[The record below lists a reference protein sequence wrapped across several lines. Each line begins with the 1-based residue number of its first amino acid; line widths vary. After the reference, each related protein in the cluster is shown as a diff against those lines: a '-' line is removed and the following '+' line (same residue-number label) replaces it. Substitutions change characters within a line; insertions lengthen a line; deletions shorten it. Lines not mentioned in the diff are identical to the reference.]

1 MNRTVSSSDIPVIM
15 GLDNFK
21 SMFQLWNEK
30 INNKRESVDNIYTQR
45 GTFFEPIIIDMV
57 NKEYDM
63 NIIHNKDIFYTENN
77 MFLAKPD
84 GFCKINDT
92 DTVVEI
98 KTTRTKDEAKEKYI
112 CQLQWQIL
120 CTNKNQGLLIIF
132 RDIFEPLEFMY
143 IDRDNEYIEQ
153 LKTKAIEF
161 LNTLDATENP
171 YSETNI
177 IPYTETIEQNYNE
190 HIESMA
196 EEYVKLCEQEAEIKT
211 KKDRIKDYLNM
222 HIKTKTITP
231 KGFILNPVSSQSNG
245 YLSVDTSFYNAL
257 KNANIPFIE
266 KKGYKTTYI
275 RVNKPKK
282 GN

>member
-1 MNRTVSSSDIPVIM
+1 MNKTVSSSDIPVIM

-21 SMFQLWNEK
+21 TMFQLWNEK
-30 INNKRESVDNIYTQR
+30 INEKREFVDNIYTQR
-45 GTFFEPIIIDMV
+45 GTFFEPIIIDLV
-57 NKEYDM
+57 NKEYNM
-63 NIIHNKDIFYTENN
+63 NIIHNTDIFYTENN

-84 GFCKINDT
+84 GFCKINDI
-92 DTVVEI
+92 DTTVEI

-112 CQLQWQIL
+112 CQLQWQLL
-120 CTNKNQGLLIIF
+120 CTNKNQGLLVIF

-143 IDRDNEYIEQ
+143 IDRDDEYIEK

-171 YSETNI
+171 YNETSI

-190 HIESMA
+190 YLESMA
-196 EEYVKLCEQEAEIKT
+196 EEYINLCEQEAEIKA

-222 HIKTKTITP
+222 KVKNKTITP
-231 KGFILNPVSSQSNG
+231 KGYILNPISSQSNG
-245 YLSVDTSFYNAL
+245 YLSVDISFSNVL
-257 KNANIPFIE
+257 KMANIPFIE
-266 KKGYKTTYI
+266 KKGYTSTYI

-282 GN
+282 GV